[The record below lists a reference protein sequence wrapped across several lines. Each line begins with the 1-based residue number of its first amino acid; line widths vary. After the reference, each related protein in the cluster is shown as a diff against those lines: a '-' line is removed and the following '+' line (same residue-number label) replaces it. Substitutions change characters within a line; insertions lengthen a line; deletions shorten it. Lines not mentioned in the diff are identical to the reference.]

1 MLPNRTVFFRG
12 LLLVLL
18 AWTTTAR
25 AQVTTSAISGKV
37 TSDKGEDLIGVTV
50 VATNVPTGTKRG
62 TGTELDGRFNIPN
75 LAPGGPYSVTVSY
88 VGYKEQTIGGVFL
101 SLGNT
106 TRLNV
111 VLVTETQ
118 QLNEVVVVGNT
129 EATKTGAGT
138 NVGRAAIQQLPTISR
153 SIQDFTRLDPRN
165 SNNSFAGTSFRYN
178 NITLDGAVNNDA
190 IGFSPSLGGT
200 SGTSGLPGSSAR
212 ANPISLDAIQEI
224 QAQVAPFDVRLGNF
238 TGGSI
243 NAVTRSGTNEFHG
256 SLYGFG
262 RNQGITGNSI
272 DGANTPIGS
281 VYKDYQTG
289 FRLGGPIVKDKLFF
303 FVNGEVDRRTE
314 PQFYGAGTPGSPV
327 SVGLAQAIAAKLNNY
342 TTVVPNADGTLTRN
356 PDGTFPAANLGKG
369 SYNPGEYGDYNIYA
383 NSNKIFGRLD
393 WNLSDKTSI
402 ALRHNYVKSE
412 ATNLERSSSLFKFG
426 SQDFVQNNLQ
436 NSTVLEVKSNFS
448 NNLSNNLILG
458 YTNIH
463 DYRSLLGGQ
472 ANVFPAVQI
481 SNVGPDLGTTAGQTY
496 RGSNQILLGSDRE
509 ASIFNTRTKTYEIT
523 DNLTYYAGAH
533 ALTLGT
539 HNELYNIDYGF
550 INSWNGRIEYNNVD
564 DFLADRPQRI
574 RGTYHIGDNS
584 YNYNYNNPSASFK
597 INLYSAYLQDEWTVS
612 DRLKISPGIRFD
624 LTSLPTPPVLNTAY
638 VNSGTVTAN
647 GVTSTNDS
655 RTLNQTY
662 QHTNWADLNNQLLGK
677 IQFSPRIGF
686 NFDAKGDQSVVVRGG
701 SGLFS
706 GRVPF
711 AWLGYAYYNNATNY
725 NSVDQNNIQT
735 NPLSAGNPTRTYY
748 LNQDPNLINKQLPAS
763 AQNTTELNIID
774 PNFKMPQVWRSSL
787 ALDVRLPGNVRASV
801 EALYTKVLQ
810 DVRFEN
816 INLVDN
822 ATYYAQGPNQTPRYT
837 GYPFPT
843 NPIPAGSTTPTST
856 TKVNNNF
863 SNAFFLT
870 NTQQGY
876 RYQFTGSLAKSFANV
891 FDVTAA
897 YTYGQ
902 SKDISNGIRNS
913 PQSNWELNPAQ
924 NVNNPGLAYS
934 NFDLRHRVVSSL
946 NLHAPVGE
954 RFTAFATAVL
964 TFASGSPFTYVYNN
978 NFFGNGQQNVQ
989 LAFVP
994 GAAADITLVSRP
1006 NSSTPYTVDAT
1017 GAQYAALNT
1026 FINNDPY
1033 LSTRRGQYTERNGAR
1048 TPWNDQADVRFMIEA
1063 RLGNLSPNAAGVV
1076 AAGHSIQISF
1086 DVQNVGNL
1094 LNKNWGRQYFVPNTF
1109 NSTLGTGLSQVAF
1122 ANADGAVSTTYGA
1135 TTFNRPAF
1143 TYNGAPATYS
1153 IDQLASRWQGQLG
1166 LRYSF

>member
-25 AQVTTSAISGKV
+25 AQVTTSALSGKV

-50 VATNVPTGTKRG
+50 VATNGPTGTKRG
-62 TGTELDGRFNIPN
+62 TGTEPDGRFSIPN
-75 LAPGGPYSVTVSY
+75 LAPGGPYSVTVTY

-101 SLGNT
+101 TLGNT

-111 VLVTETQ
+111 VLVTEAQ

-243 NAVTRSGTNEFHG
+243 NAVTRSGTNELHG
-256 SLYGFG
+256 SVYGFG
-262 RNQGITGNSI
+262 RNQGITGRSI
-272 DGANTPIGS
+272 DGADTKIGS
-281 VYKDYQTG
+281 AYHDYQTG
-289 FRLGGPIVKDKLFF
+289 VRLGGPIIKNKLFF
-303 FVNGEVDRRTE
+303 FGNYEIARRTE
-314 PQFYGAGTPGSPV
+314 PQFYGAGQPGSPV
-327 SVGLAQAIAAKLNNY
+327 SVGLAQAIASDLQTKYNY
-342 TTVVPNADGTLTRN
+342 NV
-356 PDGTFPAANLGKG
+356 
-369 SYNPGEYGDYNIYA
+369 GEYGDYTIYA
-383 NSNKIFGRLD
+383 NSNKLFGRLD
-393 WNLSDKTSI
+393 WNLNDKTSI

-436 NSTVLEVKSNFS
+436 NSTVLEVKSNFT
-448 NNLSNNLILG
+448 NKLSNNLILG

-472 ANVFPAVQI
+472 ANVFPSVQI
-481 SNVGPDLGTTAGQTY
+481 SNVGPDAANGYT
-496 RGSNQILLGSDRE
+496 GSSQILLGSDRE
-509 ASIFNTRTKTYEIT
+509 ASIFNTRTKTFEIT
-523 DNLTYYAGAH
+523 DNLTYYTGAH

-539 HNELYNIDYGF
+539 HNELYKIDYGF
-550 INSWNGRIEYNNVD
+550 INSWNGRIEYNNVA
-564 DFLADRPQRI
+564 DFLADKPNRI
-574 RGTYHIGDNS
+574 RGTYRLPTNGGDNS
-584 YNYNYNNPSASFK
+584 YDYNYNNPSASFNV
-597 INLYSAYLQDEWTVS
+597 NLYSAYLQDEWTVS

-624 LTSLPTPPVLNTAY
+624 LTSLPTPPALNSTL
-638 VNSGTVTAN
+638 VNNPQNDAN
-647 GVTSTNDS
+647 
-655 RTLNQTY
+655 TLNQTY
-662 QHTNWADLNNQLLGK
+662 QHTNWSDLKNNILGK
-677 IQFSPRIGF
+677 VQFSPRIGF
-686 NFDAKGDQSVVVRGG
+686 NYDAKGDQSIVLRGG
-701 SGLFS
+701 SGLFT
-706 GRVPF
+706 GRIPF
-711 AWLGYAYYNNATNY
+711 AWLGYAYYNNGVNY
-725 NSVDQNNIQT
+725 NSVDLNNIRT
-735 NPLSAGNPTRTYY
+735 GNGGAGTVYQ
-748 LNQDPNLINKQLPAS
+748 LNQDPNKIYSQLPAS
-763 AQNTTELNIID
+763 AQNTTEVNLID
-774 PNFKMPQVWRSSL
+774 NNFKMPQVWRSSL

-816 INLVDN
+816 INLTDN
-822 ATYYAQGPNQTPRYT
+822 VTYFAQGPTQTPRYAAPT
-837 GYPFPT
+837 GGNARV
-843 NPIPAGSTTPTST
+843 NPLL
-856 TKVNNNF
+856 
-863 SNAFFLT
+863 SNAFLLT

-913 PQSNWELNPAQ
+913 FQSNWELNPAQ

-946 NLHAPVGE
+946 NLHQHVGE
-954 RFTAFATAVL
+954 RFTAYATAVL
-964 TFASGSPFTYVYNN
+964 TFASGSPFSYVYNN
-978 NFFGNGQQNVQ
+978 NFFGNGQQNVE
-989 LAFVP
+989 LAYIP
-994 GAAADITLVSRP
+994 GSAADITLVSRA
-1006 NSSTPYTVDAT
+1006 NATTPYTVEAS
-1017 GAQYAALNT
+1017 GAQYAALSN
-1026 FINNDPY
+1026 FIDNDPY
-1033 LSTRRGQYTERNGAR
+1033 LKTRRGQYAERNGAR
-1048 TPWNDQADVRFMIEA
+1048 TPWNDQADVRLMLEA
-1063 RLGNLSPNAAGVV
+1063 RLGNITPNAAGVV

-1109 NSTLGTGLSQVAF
+1109 NSTLGTGLTQVGF
-1122 ANADGAVSTTYGA
+1122 ANAAGAVSTTYGA
-1135 TTFNRPAF
+1135 ATFNRPAF

-1166 LRYSF
+1166 VRYSF